1 MTLSLALLLL
11 VAARPLLFLAW
22 SLAAIAAAG
31 F

>member
-11 VAARPLLFLAW
+11 TARPLLFLAW
-22 SLAAIAAAG
+22 SLAAVAAAG